1 MTVGAGCSRSAGLG
15 GQLPPGEMGIDSVPH
30 HLFRD
35 AGDSGNR
42 WRNVLAV
49 GKGDQA
55 RLRNP
60 RADARPADLE
70 EMPTRSGGCGLTV
83 DGKRVELRQRQR
95 ETRAHH
101 LPA

>member
-1 MTVGAGCSRSAGLG
+1 MTVGAGCSRSTAWA
-15 GQLPPGEMGIDSVPH
+15 GQLPPGEVRLDSVHH

-35 AGDSGNR
+35 AGDSCNR
-42 WRNVLAV
+42 WRNVLAA

-101 LPA
+101 HPA